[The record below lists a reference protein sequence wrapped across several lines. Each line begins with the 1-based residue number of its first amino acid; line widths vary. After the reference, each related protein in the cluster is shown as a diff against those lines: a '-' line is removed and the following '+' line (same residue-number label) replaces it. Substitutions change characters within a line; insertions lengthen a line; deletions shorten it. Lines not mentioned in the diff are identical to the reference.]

1 MLRDRGSV
9 PMTSRPLV
17 IETKQGS
24 LTAAADPGTSSQP
37 FPRHSATSREFKGS
51 TMQKLALPNP
61 VPAAVVVCLTLLIW
75 FVIPVPEGVPPNAWH
90 LFALFMGTIVGI
102 ISKAMPLGSLS
113 MIAIGLVAITGVTNP
128 GKPGAALVDAL
139 SGFANPLI
147 WLIVVAVMVAV
158 AVTKTG
164 LGRRIGYY
172 FVLLLGKRTIG
183 VAYGLVLSE
192 LAIAPVT
199 PSNTARG
206 GAIIH
211 PIMRSIADSYGSS
224 PEQGTSK
231 KIGRFL
237 ALVNY
242 NTNPITSAMFITATA
257 PNPLCVALI
266 AQATGSSIQIT
277 WGQWALAAL
286 LPCACMLLV
295 MPLVLYRLFPPEI
308 KQTPGARELARTEL
322 AKLGPM
328 KLPEIITLVVL
339 TLMLAVW
346 AGIPAWLM
354 GPAFGLDPTTTALI
368 GLSLLL
374 VTAVLDWEDVLKARS
389 AWDTLIWF
397 AALVMMATFLGNLG
411 LTKWFSLSIQ
421 SRISHLGLDWRA
433 SAAILAL
440 VYFYAHYFFA
450 STTAHVTA
458 MFTAFFAAGIALGAP
473 PMLLGLLLAFS
484 SSLNM
489 SLTHYA
495 TGTAPIIFS
504 SGYATLNEWY
514 TAGAVMS
521 VVNLLVLVGVG
532 GIWWATLGY
541 L

>member
-1 MLRDRGSV
+1 MSLKMPAALTTSVGDPAYSQNRSKRGGG
-9 PMTSRPLV
+9 PN
-17 IETKQGS
+17 
-24 LTAAADPGTSSQP
+24 
-37 FPRHSATSREFKGS
+37 
-51 TMQKLALPNP
+51 LALPKLIP
-61 VPAAVVVCLTLLIW
+61 TAVVVCLTLLIW
-75 FVIPVPEGVPPNAWH
+75 FVVPVPAGVAPNAWH
-90 LFALFMGTIVGI
+90 LFALFIGTIVAI
-102 ISKAMPLGSLS
+102 IGKVMPLGSLS
-113 MIAIGLVAITGVTNP
+113 LIAIALVAITGVTNP
-128 GKPGAALVDAL
+128 GKPAAALADAL

-147 WLIVVAVMVAV
+147 WLIVIAVMVAL

-172 FVLLLGKRTIG
+172 FVKLLGRKTIG

-192 LAIAPVT
+192 LVIAPVT

-211 PIMRSIADSYGSS
+211 PIMRSIADSYDSS

-231 KIGRFL
+231 RIGRFL

-266 AQATGSSIQIT
+266 AQATGSTIQIT

-286 LPCACMLLV
+286 LPGLCMLLV
-295 MPLVLYRLFPPEI
+295 MPLVLYFLYPPEI
-308 KQTPGARELARTEL
+308 KETPGAKEMATAEL
-322 AKLGPM
+322 AKLGRM
-328 KLPEIITLVVL
+328 RAPEMITLGVL
-339 TLMLAVW
+339 GLMLAVW
-346 AGIPAWLM
+346 AGIPTWLL
-354 GPAFGLDPTTTALI
+354 GPAFGLDPTTTAII

-374 VTAVLDWEDVLKARS
+374 ITGVLDWEDVLKAKS

-411 LTKWFSLSIQ
+411 LTKWFSLTIQ
-421 SRISHLGLDWRA
+421 GGITHMGLDWKA
-433 SAAILAL
+433 SAAILVL

-458 MFTAFFAAGIALGAP
+458 MFAAFFAAGIALGTP
-473 PMLLGLLLAFS
+473 PMLLGLLLSFS

-495 TGTAPIIFS
+495 TGTAPIIFG
-504 SGYATLNEWY
+504 SGYTTLNEWW

-521 VVNLLVLVGVG
+521 VINLLILVVVG
-532 GIWWATLGY
+532 AIWWMMLGY
-541 L
+541 I